1 MGWPFSRREYHWY
14 HSHAVN
20 NWLNKN
26 VAEPINNAVIAPVVE
41 IVAPIVAP
49 IVALV
54 SPPEPCEGSWSA
66 YGACDASCGGGT
78 KTKSWTTTKNPRH
91 GGAAC
96 PSPTTQSQACNTQAC
111 PINCVG
117 TWSDYDACSV
127 GCGGGTQTKSWTTTT
142 PSAHGGTACP
152 SPSTQSVECNTQACP
167 INCVG
172 TWSDYIPCN
181 QPCGGGTQTRTWTTT
196 TPSAHG
202 GTACPTP
209 TTELKECNTQACLPS
224 AGPSAGP
231 STGSSTGPSAEST
244 DNDNKIYIAFGTIL
258 SVCCC
263 MLVLALILSASG
275 KPSSRP
281 RGRFRR

>member
-152 SPSTQSVECNTQACP
+152 
-167 INCVG
+167 
-172 TWSDYIPCN
+172 
-181 QPCGGGTQTRTWTTT
+181 
-196 TPSAHG
+196 
-202 GTACPTP
+202 TP